1 MDHQEAT
8 QLMAVEKYL
17 LEELTPEARDKFEEH
32 FFDCQECAA
41 DLRVTAGFMD
51 AARKEF
57 QANPISKPLQASK
70 TKAPLAFFRPA
81 LAWSALAA
89 SLLVI
94 AYQNVVVVPRFQ
106 SQVAELRAPEIL
118 PSLSLAGGNSRGG
131 EKPALAVKAGQPFL
145 LSVDIPTQDRFT
157 SYTCLLSAPS
167 GALVWRVEV
176 PAQSAKDTVSIRV
189 PSSSEPSG
197 EYTLTVQGNAEKGSS
212 EAPVDLAHNHFV
224 VTSQN

>member
-32 FFDCQECAA
+32 FFDCQECAT
-41 DLRVTAGFMD
+41 DLRATAGFMD

-57 QANPISKPLQASK
+57 QAHPMPKPLVAPK
-70 TKAPLAFFRPA
+70 TTPLLAFFRPA
-81 LAWSALAA
+81 VAWSALAA

-94 AYQNVVVVPRFQ
+94 AYQNFVVVPRFQ
-106 SQVAELRAPEIL
+106 SEVAELRAPEIL

-131 EKPALAVKAGQPFL
+131 EKPAVAVKAGQPFL
-145 LSVDIPTQDRFT
+145 LSLDIPTQDRFT

-176 PAQSAKDTVSIRV
+176 SAQSAKDTVSIRV
-189 PSSSEPSG
+189 PSSHKPSG
-197 EYTLTVQGNAEKGSS
+197 DYTLTVQGNVGTGSS
-212 EAPVDLAHNHFV
+212 QAPVDLAHNHFV
-224 VTSQN
+224 VTSEN